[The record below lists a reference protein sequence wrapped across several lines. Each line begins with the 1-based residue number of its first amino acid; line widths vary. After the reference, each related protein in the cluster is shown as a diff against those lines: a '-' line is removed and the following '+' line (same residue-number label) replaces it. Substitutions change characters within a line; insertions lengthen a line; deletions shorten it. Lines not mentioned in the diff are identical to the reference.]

1 MTIEERIAH
10 IQEAVME
17 EARLEAD
24 SITKQHEK
32 MLAGIF
38 NQHRDEALRQ
48 SEVRIRGEL
57 INARQQQNMAASRA
71 QIELKREYGKRQKEL
86 KKELFEEVEQ
96 KLQEYMKTDEYRKAL
111 VRYIE
116 KALRFANGEELTIY
130 INPTDADKKEYLEEH
145 TGMKLTVSKEDFVGG
160 VRAVVHGRNVLIDHA
175 YKGALENEYQ
185 KFLFRGGVGIG

>member
-10 IQEAVME
+10 IQEAAMQ
-17 EARLEAD
+17 EARLKAD
-24 SITKQHEK
+24 AITKQHEK
-32 MLAGIF
+32 MLASIF
-38 NQHRDEALRQ
+38 NQHREEVIRQ

-86 KKELFEEVEQ
+86 KKELFKEVERM
-96 KLQEYMKTDEYRKAL
+96 LQEYMKTEAYEKAL
-111 VRYIE
+111 VKYIE

-130 INPTDADKKEYLEEH
+130 INPTDADKKDYLEEH

>member
-10 IQEAVME
+10 IQEAAMQ
-17 EARLEAD
+17 EARLKAD
-24 SITKQHEK
+24 AITKQHEK
-32 MLAGIF
+32 MLANIF
-38 NQHRDEALRQ
+38 NQHRDETVRQ

-57 INARQQQNMAASRA
+57 INARQQQNMAASKA
-71 QIELKREYGKRQKEL
+71 QTELKREYGKRQKEL
-86 KKELFEEVEQ
+86 KKELFEEVERM
-96 KLQEYMKTDEYRKAL
+96 LREYMKTDAYEKAL
-111 VRYIE
+111 VKYIE

-130 INPTDADKKEYLEEH
+130 INPTDADKKDYLEEH

>member
-10 IQEAVME
+10 IQEAAME
-17 EARLEAD
+17 EARMKAD
-24 SITKQHEK
+24 SITNEK
-32 MLAGIF
+32 MLSGIF

-86 KKELFEEVEQ
+86 KKKLFEEVEQ
-96 KLQEYMKTDEYRKAL
+96 KLQEYMKTDEYKRAL

-130 INPTDADKKEYLEEH
+130 INPTDADKQEFLEEH
-145 TGMKLTVSKEDFVGG
+145 TGMKLSKEDFVGG

-175 YKGALENEYQ
+175 YKGELENEYQ

>member
-1 MTIEERIAH
+1 
-10 IQEAVME
+10 ME
-17 EARLEAD
+17 EARLKAD

-86 KKELFEEVEQ
+86 KKELFEEVEK
-96 KLQEYMKTDEYRKAL
+96 KLQEYMKTDAYRKAL
-111 VRYIE
+111 VHYIE

-130 INPTDADKKEYLEEH
+130 INPTDADKKDYLEEH
-145 TGMKLTVSKEDFVGG
+145 TGMKLTISREDFVGG

>member
-10 IQEAVME
+10 IQESAME
-17 EARLEAD
+17 EARLKAD
-24 SITKQHEK
+24 AITKQHEK

-38 NQHRDEALRQ
+38 NQHRDEAVRQ

-86 KKELFEEVEQ
+86 KKELFEEVER
-96 KLQEYMKTDEYRKAL
+96 KLQEYMKTDAYEKAL
-111 VRYIE
+111 VPYIE

-130 INPTDADKKEYLEEH
+130 INPTDADKKDYLEEH

>member
-1 MTIEERIAH
+1 MTLEERIAH
-10 IQEAVME
+10 IQEAAME
-17 EARLEAD
+17 EARLKAD
-24 SITKQHEK
+24 AITKQHEK
-32 MLAGIF
+32 MLTGIF
-38 NQHRDEALRQ
+38 NQHRDEAVRQ

-86 KKELFEEVEQ
+86 KKELFEEVEK
-96 KLQEYMKTDEYRKAL
+96 KLQEYMKTEEYEKNL

-145 TGMKLTVSKEDFVGG
+145 TGMQLTVSKEDFIGG
-160 VRAVVHGRNVLIDHA
+160 VRAVIHGRNVLIDHA